1 MMLATK
7 SLAEIY
13 GDESADE
20 WVDTDEVTEETETLS
35 VTSFA
40 VDVPTPIPVPKPRKR
55 GQGKAQ
61 IPQSC
66 VGDFNLET
74 FKDFIKHMPSTITI
88 EGSVQSPRD
97 IVIFRNDFRKE
108 EKNKSICFEIPEGAD
123 LSVDHY
129 FLRFVDLKD
138 LDAEYPVPPFDTR
151 RFAHYKKIVK
161 MDANGGVIV
170 HKKHLFVPGTRKIAM
185 PRSRE
190 RHGTQISFPLSGTTR
205 VFALFFVPISDGKY
219 MYNQAIR
226 TKHFSVKCNNNNPKK
241 RQISVSRP
249 VRGNCDERNKAL
261 ENFNYLCNQHKKDT
275 REINREIDLMS
286 HQIKQIRDLF
296 ATVQLEVKENDND
309 NDSINIRYHT
319 RPSLQAKRAS
329 F

>member
-1 MMLATK
+1 MLVSK

-13 GDESADE
+13 GDSSADE
-20 WVDTDEVTEETETLS
+20 WEETEEETEEETKKLP

-40 VDVPTPIPVPKPRKR
+40 VDVPTPIPVPKPRQR
-55 GQGKAQ
+55 GQGKTQ

-74 FKDFIKHMPSTITI
+74 FKDFIKKIPLTIDI
-88 EGSVQSPRD
+88 EGSVQSARD
-97 IVIFRNDFRKE
+97 TVIFRNDCRRE
-108 EKNKSICFEIPEGAD
+108 AKNKSICFVIPECVD

-129 FLRFVDLKD
+129 LLRLVDLKD
-138 LDAEYPVPPFDTR
+138 LDAEYPVPPFDTK
-151 RFAHYKKIVK
+151 RFKHYKQIVK

-170 HKKHLFVPGTRKIAM
+170 HKKYLFVPGTRKIAM

-190 RHGTQISFPLSGTTR
+190 RHGTQISFPLSGSTR

-219 MYNQAIR
+219 MYNQAVR
-226 TKHFSVKCNNNNPKK
+226 TKHFTVKCSNNNSKK

-249 VRGNCDERNKAL
+249 VKGNCEKRNKAL
-261 ENFNYLCNQHKKDT
+261 ENFNYLFDQHKKDT
-275 REINREIDLMS
+275 QEINREVDLMS
-286 HQIKQIRDLF
+286 LRIKQIRDMF
-296 ATVQLEVKENDND
+296 IIVQREVKENDND

-319 RPSLQAKRAS
+319 RPSVQAKRAS